1 MKWKLLFNQLNLRQA
16 RRIRDK
22 TQDEMAEL
30 LNVHVQTYRKIE
42 ENPDLATVEQ
52 AKKIAQYL
60 NLPYNENFFDS

>member
-1 MKWKLLFNQLNLRQA
+1 MELLFNQLNLRQA

-22 TQDEMAEL
+22 TQDEMAAL

-60 NLPYNENFFDS
+60 NLPYNEIFFDS

>member
-1 MKWKLLFNQLNLRQA
+1 MLLNLRQA
-16 RRIRDK
+16 RRIKDK
-22 TQDEMAEL
+22 TQDEMANL
-30 LNVHVQTYRKIE
+30 LNIHVQTYRKIE

>member
-1 MKWKLLFNQLNLRQA
+1 MELLFNQLNLRQA

>member
-1 MKWKLLFNQLNLRQA
+1 MELLFNQLNLRQA

-30 LNVHVQTYRKIE
+30 LNIHVHTYRKIE

-60 NLPYNENFFDS
+60 NLPYNEIFFDS

>member
-1 MKWKLLFNQLNLRQA
+1 MELLFNQLNLRQA
-16 RRIRDK
+16 RRIR
-22 TQDEMAEL
+22 EL

>member
-1 MKWKLLFNQLNLRQA
+1 MELLFNQLNLRQA

-60 NLPYNENFFDS
+60 NLPYNEIFFDS